1 MVVNGLSQTVKVE
14 SRDTLLDTLR
24 DKLGLTAT
32 KKGCNEA
39 TCGACMVSIDGEPYL
54 SCTTL
59 AIECGGR
66 SIQTVESF
74 TTDASDLN
82 ILNQF
87 YANSGYQC
95 GYCTPGMV
103 MATKLLLV
111 ANPHPT
117 ADQIRQWLSGNLCR
131 CGSYNHIV
139 NTVLALGGS

>member
-1 MVVNGLSQTVKVE
+1 
-14 SRDTLLDTLR
+14 
-24 DKLGLTAT
+24 
-32 KKGCNEA
+32 
-39 TCGACMVSIDGEPYL
+39 MVSIDGKPYL

-66 SIQTVESF
+66 SIQTIESF
-74 TTDASDLN
+74 PTDPNTLK

-87 YANSGYQC
+87 YASSGYQC
-95 GYCTPGMV
+95 GYCTPGMEI
-103 MATKLLLV
+103 ATKLLLDS
-111 ANPHPT
+111 NPKPT